1 MAGQNVIN
9 NADEWTIIQAAQRDI
24 RFFREL
30 YQRHFKTIFRFVL
43 VRTGSDQDLTADL
56 TQQTFVKAMA
66 NISRYE
72 NRGVP
77 FVAWLYRIALNEIN
91 LHYRNSTKARTVSIE
106 ESVVKNFIEEI
117 DEDYSDIKLQAL
129 KQTLSEQDEEVV
141 QLIEM
146 RFFEKRS
153 FKELGEILGI
163 TESNA
168 KVKVHRILK
177 KLQVVLLK
185 KLNKLSGEN
194 N

>member
-1 MAGQNVIN
+1 VAGQNVIN

>member
-1 MAGQNVIN
+1 VAGQNVIN
-9 NADEWTIIQAAQRDI
+9 NADEWLIIQAAQRDI

-43 VRTGSDQDLTADL
+43 VRTGNDEDLTADL
-56 TQQTFVKAMA
+56 TQQAFVKAMA
-66 NISRYE
+66 NITRYE

-91 LHYRNSTKARTVSIE
+91 LHYRNSTKARTVSIDE
-106 ESVVKNFIEEI
+106 TIVKSFIEEI
-117 DEDYSDIKLQAL
+117 DEDYSEIKLQAL

-185 KLNKLSGEN
+185 KLNKLNSEN

>member
-1 MAGQNVIN
+1 VAGQKLIN
-9 NADEWTIIQAAQRDI
+9 TADEWSIIQAAQKDL

-30 YQRHFKTIFRFVL
+30 YQRHFKTIFRFVH
-43 VRTGSDQDLTADL
+43 VRTGNDQDLSADL

-77 FVAWLYRIALNEIN
+77 FIAWLYRIALNEIN
-91 LHYRNSTKARTVSIE
+91 LHYRNNTKTRTVSID
-106 ESVVKNFIEEI
+106 ESVVKGFIEEI
-117 DEDYSDIKLQAL
+117 DDDFSDIKLQAL
-129 KQTLSEQDEEVV
+129 KQTLSEQDEEVI

-146 RFFEKRS
+146 RYFEKRS
-153 FKELGEILGI
+153 FKELGDILGI

-177 KLQVVLLK
+177 KLQITLLK
-185 KLNKLSGEN
+185 KLNKLNSEN

>member
-1 MAGQNVIN
+1 MAGQNLTN
-9 NADEWTIIQAAQRDI
+9 SADEWKIIQAAQKDI

-30 YQRHFKTIFRFVL
+30 YQRHFKTVFRFVYL
-43 VRTGSDQDLTADL
+43 RSGNDQELTADL
-56 TQQTFVKAMA
+56 TQQAFVKAMA
-66 NISRYE
+66 NLHRYE
-72 NRGVP
+72 YRGVP

-91 LHYRNSTKARTVSIE
+91 LHYRNSAKARTVSIDE
-106 ESVVKNFIEEI
+106 TIVKDFIEEI
-117 DEDYSDIKLQAL
+117 DEDFSELKLQAL
-129 KQTLSEQDEEVV
+129 KETLSEQDEEVV

-168 KVKVHRILK
+168 KVRVHRILK

-185 KLNKLSGEN
+185 KLNKLSSEN
-194 N
+194 R

>member
-1 MAGQNVIN
+1 MAGQKLIN
-9 NADEWTIIQAAQRDI
+9 TADEWSIIQAAQKDL

-30 YQRHFKTIFRFVL
+30 YQRHFKTIFRFVH
-43 VRTGSDQDLTADL
+43 VRTGNDQDLSADL

-77 FVAWLYRIALNEIN
+77 FIAWLYRIALNEIN
-91 LHYRNSTKARTVSIE
+91 LHYRNNTKTRTVSID
-106 ESVVKNFIEEI
+106 ESVVKGFIEEI
-117 DEDYSDIKLQAL
+117 DDDFSDIKLQAL
-129 KQTLSEQDEEVV
+129 KQTLSEQDEEVI

-146 RFFEKRS
+146 RYFEKRS
-153 FKELGEILGI
+153 FKELGDILGI

-177 KLQVVLLK
+177 KLQITLLK
-185 KLNKLSGEN
+185 KLNKLNSEN

>member
-1 MAGQNVIN
+1 VAGQNVIN
-9 NADEWTIIQAAQRDI
+9 NADEWSIIQAAQRDI

>member
-9 NADEWTIIQAAQRDI
+9 NADEWLIIQAAQRDI
-24 RFFREL
+24 RFFRDL

-43 VRTGSDQDLTADL
+43 VRTGNDEDLTADL
-56 TQQTFVKAMA
+56 TQQAFVKAMA
-66 NISRYE
+66 NIARYE

-77 FVAWLYRIALNEIN
+77 FVAWLHRIALNEIN
-91 LHYRNSTKARTVSIE
+91 LHYRNSTKARTVSIDE
-106 ESVVKNFIEEI
+106 TIVKSFIEEI

-177 KLQVVLLK
+177 KLQIVLLK
-185 KLNKLSGEN
+185 KLNKLNSEN

>member
-1 MAGQNVIN
+1 M
-9 NADEWTIIQAAQRDI
+9 
-24 RFFREL
+24 
-30 YQRHFKTIFRFVL
+30 H
-43 VRTGSDQDLTADL
+43 VRTGNDQDLSADL

-66 NISRYE
+66 NITRYE

-77 FVAWLYRIALNEIN
+77 FVVWLYRIALNEIN
-91 LHYRNSTKARTVSIE
+91 LHYRNNTKTRTVSIE
-106 ESVVKNFIEEI
+106 ESVVKEFIEEI
-117 DEDYSDIKLQAL
+117 DEDFSDVKLQAL
-129 KQTLSEQDEEVV
+129 KQTLSEQEEEVV

-177 KLQVVLLK
+177 KLQVTLLK
-185 KLNKLSGEN
+185 KLNKLNSEN

>member
-43 VRTGSDQDLTADL
+43 VRAGNDQDLTADL

-66 NISRYE
+66 NLTRYE

-91 LHYRNSTKARTVSIE
+91 LHYRNSTKARTVSINE
-106 ESVVKNFIEEI
+106 TTVKNFIEEI
-117 DEDYSDIKLQAL
+117 DEDYSEIKLQAL

-185 KLNKLSGEN
+185 KLNKLDSEN

>member
-1 MAGQNVIN
+1 MAGQKLIN
-9 NADEWTIIQAAQRDI
+9 TADEWSIIQAAQKDI

-30 YQRHFKTIFRFVL
+30 YQRHFKTIFRFVH
-43 VRTGSDQDLTADL
+43 VRTGNDQDLSADL

-66 NISRYE
+66 NITRYE

-91 LHYRNSTKARTVSIE
+91 LHYRNNTKTRTVSIE
-106 ESVVKNFIEEI
+106 ESVVKEFIEEI
-117 DEDYSDIKLQAL
+117 DEDFSDVKLQAL
-129 KQTLSEQDEEVV
+129 KQTLSEQEEEVV

-177 KLQVVLLK
+177 KLQVTLLK
-185 KLNKLSGEN
+185 KLNKLNSEN

>member
-1 MAGQNVIN
+1 VAGQNVIN

-43 VRTGSDQDLTADL
+43 VRTGNDQDLTADL

-66 NISRYE
+66 NITRYE

-91 LHYRNSTKARTVSIE
+91 LHYRNSTKARTVSIDE
-106 ESVVKNFIEEI
+106 TIVKSFIEEI
-117 DEDYSDIKLQAL
+117 DEDYSEIKLQAL

-153 FKELGEILGI
+153 FKELGEILGT

-185 KLNKLSGEN
+185 KLNKLNSEN

>member
-9 NADEWTIIQAAQRDI
+9 NADEWTIIQAAQSDI

>member
-9 NADEWTIIQAAQRDI
+9 NADEWSIIQAAQRDI

>member
-9 NADEWTIIQAAQRDI
+9 NADEWLIIQAAQRDI

-43 VRTGSDQDLTADL
+43 VRTGNDEDLTADL
-56 TQQTFVKAMA
+56 TQQAFVKAMA
-66 NISRYE
+66 NITRYE

-91 LHYRNSTKARTVSIE
+91 LHYRNSTKARTVSIDE
-106 ESVVKNFIEEI
+106 TIVKSFIEEI
-117 DEDYSDIKLQAL
+117 DEDYSEIKLQAL

-185 KLNKLSGEN
+185 KLNKLNSEN